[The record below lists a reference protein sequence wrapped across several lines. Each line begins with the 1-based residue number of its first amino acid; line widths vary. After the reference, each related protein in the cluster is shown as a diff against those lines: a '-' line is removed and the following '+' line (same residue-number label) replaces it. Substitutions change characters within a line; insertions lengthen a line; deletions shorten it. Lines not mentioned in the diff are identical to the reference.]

1 MKTGHLLKYSEYF
14 SASIVAE
21 LFEVGNLGFFK
32 LTTHFCYLR
41 EGVLFSGEQGKMAD
55 STLKVA

>member
-21 LFEVGNLGFFK
+21 LFEVGNLGFFQLK
-32 LTTHFCYLR
+32 PHFCYLR
-41 EGVLFSGEQGKMAD
+41 EGLLCSGEKGKMVD
-55 STLKVA
+55 FTLKIA